1 MPRKNLDINLIEGN
15 NSDLTFFNID
25 EEENNETLKALK
37 QSYVTTNYKEET
49 ILNLQKTLNSKGNN
63 SDLTFFNIDE
73 EENNETL
80 KALKQS
86 YVTTNYKE
94 ETILNLQKTLNSN
107 SKETSKELK
116 LESYKRY
123 NNALDLAEKNYITS
137 ACDLVEKALE
147 INPKDSDI
155 LNLKGLLKLLK
166 CDFSKSFE
174 SFYTSMCYG
183 NNDLS
188 RKYVDILSSDEFKV
202 FLSRYNH
209 SIRFINEDLNN
220 ESIQILSN
228 IIEENPEFIEPYVIL
243 SLIYNKL
250 GNTAKR
256 EHYLLELRN
265 IDKDNDIF
273 EEKIEDKEESN
284 HIEEKT
290 PKKKNFIPY
299 IAMGCLVLGMGIFYI
314 NSKNKIEKLNNQII
328 KNEEQLN
335 KANQVISDTN
345 EELNKANQIISDTNK
360 ELNKANKELNK
371 VKNEQSN
378 SVVLKD
384 EETLYKDALNLKKEN
399 KYEDAIKIFKNIV
412 SNGKSKK
419 YISESIYQVAFLSEK
434 IKNNED
440 AIKYYK
446 KYINTYTSEDQ
457 YYDDSFYQLGMLYYN
472 IRNLKDAQET
482 FYGLKNEVPNSMYNN
497 SKVNE
502 ILKER

>member
-49 ILNLQKTLNSKGNN
+49 ILNLQKTLNSN
-63 SDLTFFNIDE
+63 SE
-73 EENNETL
+73 
-80 KALKQS
+80 
-86 YVTTNYKE
+86 
-94 ETILNLQKTLNSN
+94 
-107 SKETSKELK
+107 ETSKELK

-166 CDFSKSFE
+166 CDFSRSFE

-183 NNDLS
+183 NNELS

-209 SIRFINEDLNN
+209 SIRFINEDLDN

-243 SLIYNKL
+243 SLIYDKL

-273 EEKIEDKEESN
+273 EEKIEDKEETS
-284 HIEEKT
+284 HIEEKA
-290 PKKKNFIPY
+290 PKKKSFIPY

-345 EELNKANQIISDTNK
+345 EELNKANQVISDTNEELNKANQIISDT
-360 ELNKANKELNK
+360 NKELNK

-378 SVVLKD
+378 SIVVKD
-384 EETLYKDALNLKKEN
+384 EETLYKDALNLKKEK
-399 KYEDAIKIFKNIV
+399 KYEGAIKIFKNIV
-412 SNGKSKK
+412 SNGKTKK
-419 YISESIYQVAFLSEK
+419 HISESIYQVAFLSEK

-472 IRNLKDAQET
+472 IGNLKDAQET

>member
-49 ILNLQKTLNSKGNN
+49 ILNLQKTLNSN
-63 SDLTFFNIDE
+63 S
-73 EENNETL
+73 
-80 KALKQS
+80 
-86 YVTTNYKE
+86 E
-94 ETILNLQKTLNSN
+94 ETSR
-107 SKETSKELK
+107 ELK

-166 CDFSKSFE
+166 CDFSRSFE

-183 NNDLS
+183 NNELS

-360 ELNKANKELNK
+360 ELNK

-378 SVVLKD
+378 SIVVKD

-472 IRNLKDAQET
+472 IGNLKDAQET

>member
-1 MPRKNLDINLIEGN
+1 MPRKNLDINLIEG
-15 NSDLTFFNID
+15 
-25 EEENNETLKALK
+25 K
-37 QSYVTTNYKEET
+37 
-49 ILNLQKTLNSKGNN
+49 N

-107 SKETSKELK
+107 SEETSKELK

-137 ACDLVEKALE
+137 ACDSIEKALE

-166 CDFSKSFE
+166 CDFSRAFE

-183 NNDLS
+183 NNELS

-220 ESIQILSN
+220 ESIQILNN
-228 IIEENPEFIEPYVIL
+228 IIDENPEFIEPYVIL
-243 SLIYNKL
+243 SLIYDKL
-250 GNTAKR
+250 GNTVKK

-273 EEKIEDKEESN
+273 EEKIESKEEIN
-284 HIEEKT
+284 NIEEKT
-290 PKKKNFIPY
+290 YKKKNFIPY
-299 IAMGCLVLGMGIFYI
+299 IVVGCLVLGMGIFYI
-314 NSKNKIEKLNNQII
+314 NSKNKIKKLNNQLT
-328 KNEEQLN
+328 KNEEQLNKAGEELN

-345 EELNKANQIISDTNK
+345 
-360 ELNKANKELNK
+360 KELNK
-371 VKNEQSN
+371 VKNDKSN
-378 SVVLKD
+378 SIVIKD
-384 EETLYKDALNLKKEN
+384 EEALYKDALNIKKEN

-446 KYINTYTSEDQ
+446 KYINTYTSEDL

-472 IRNLKDAQET
+472 TGKLKDAQQV
-482 FYGLKNEVPNSMYNN
+482 FYGLKSEVPNSMYNN